1 MKRRLLWMTLLLPIF
16 FLGITLSACSNSDE
30 DSPEKVQTAIAETQ
44 QASAMVET
52 IIAATMNA
60 LQTEAPPTN
69 TPEPLP
75 PAYDYSTWKGYSSPD
90 GYSFS
95 YPIRFNLEVRQ
106 GGDGDFIV
114 LVAEGSP
121 PNEVSFVVQTFEQR
135 ILQEIKDNID
145 LDDPV
150 FTDISSYGMPGFIVE
165 GIIPGDGF
173 GSGSTVY
180 AAYFELGDLL
190 ISLDCPWNFCD
201 RQEFDLILR
210 SFKLN

>member
-1 MKRRLLWMTLLLPIF
+1 MNIKKLFLTIF
-16 FLGITLSACSNSDE
+16 FITYSHNLLHAIEDPFNAYILFIDKRSDE
-30 DSPEKVQTAIAETQ
+30 GLINIA
-44 QASAMVET
+44 
-52 IIAATMNA
+52 
-60 LQTEAPPTN
+60 
-69 TPEPLP
+69 
-75 PAYDYSTWKGYSSPD
+75 
-90 GYSFS
+90 
-95 YPIRFNLEVRQ
+95 
-106 GGDGDFIV
+106 
-114 LVAEGSP
+114 
-121 PNEVSFVVQTFEQR
+121 
-135 ILQEIKDNID
+135 IKDNID